1 MVNAPPLPDREMRAL
16 MLALNNVHAEQT
28 SLLDAGRLD
37 RMLEAAFL
45 VGTVGAL
52 DAFLIA
58 FDQDA
63 AYDSPNFLWLRARH
77 PRFVYVDRI
86 VTAPAARGRGHAG
99 RLYETLFER
108 ARAAGHDQVLCE
120 VNQHPPNPG
129 SDAFHARMGF
139 GEIGRAVLPG
149 GKMVRYLR
157 RAL

>member
-1 MVNAPPLPDREMRAL
+1 MVNAPPLPDPEMRAL
-16 MLALNNVHAEQT
+16 LLHLNNVHAEQT
-28 SLLDAGRLD
+28 SLLDAGRFD

-45 VGTVGAL
+45 VETLGAL

-63 AYDSPNFLWLRARH
+63 SYDSPNFLWLRARH

-86 VTAPAARGRGHAG
+86 VTAPEARGRGLAS
-99 RLYETLFER
+99 RLYEALFDR
-108 ARAAGHDQVLCE
+108 ARTAGHDQVLCE
-120 VNQHPPNPG
+120 VNHHPPNPG

-149 GKMVRYLR
+149 GKTVRYLR
-157 RAL
+157 RPL

>member
-1 MVNAPPLPDREMRAL
+1 MVNAPHPLASE

-37 RMLEAAFL
+37 RMLDAAFL
-45 VGTVGAL
+45 VDVVGGL

-86 VTAPAARGRGHAG
+86 VTAPAARGRGHAA
-99 RLYETLFER
+99 RLYGNLFAR

-120 VNQHPPNPG
+120 VNRDPPNPG

-139 GEIGRAVLPG
+139 GEIGRAVLPS
-149 GKMVRYLR
+149 GKTVRYLR